1 VEKRG
6 RNERGYLDGDGGVV
20 GGVGLE
26 HHFVVGD
33 HHDVGLDLL
42 GDALGPRRRQV
53 EPHRARPRRQQRQRR
68 GGKSQQKSPRGR
80 RHCPRPPDLAALL
93 RSRATRGSLDWTFFY
108 TSLDWTSG
116 ESRSN
121 GLREGSRSRGEETG
135 TQRGGLGILGMSGG
149 VHKKKFPRHVM
160 RDTGGGSPGHGLEWV
175 LVGNG
180 GARQRSLVYAK

>member
-1 VEKRG
+1 LLFLSSPECINSTGLQLNSPKIARTDNCNSSATSRFTPTPRSKHAPDEGQTRGREISNPVEKRG

-26 HHFVVGD
+26 HHFVVGE

-93 RSRATRGSLDWTFFY
+93 RSRATRGSLDWTFFLHEFG
-108 TSLDWTSG
+108 LD
-116 ESRSN
+116 
-121 GLREGSRSRGEETG
+121 
-135 TQRGGLGILGMSGG
+135 
-149 VHKKKFPRHVM
+149 
-160 RDTGGGSPGHGLEWV
+160 
-175 LVGNG
+175 
-180 GARQRSLVYAK
+180 